1 MVETSE
7 AALVRLV
14 ARKNQAAFKKLLN
27 MHLSGINRYTVR
39 MIGNASN
46 AEDITQEVFLRLWT
60 RADSYKPEASKLST
74 WLHNIA
80 HNLCIDYFRKNNRFI
95 QDSSEIYET
104 EENLHLASVSALP
117 HGIATSGSDEP
128 EHELAKKT
136 RDHDVKKALMTL
148 PERQRSAIIMCHYQ
162 GVSNKDAAHIME
174 VSVDALE
181 SLLSRGRLK
190 LRKLLTEDGKS

>member
-7 AALVRLV
+7 AALVKLV

-39 MIGNASN
+39 MIGNAAN

-104 EENLHLASVSALP
+104 EENLHLA
-117 HGIATSGSDEP
+117 SGSDEP

>member
-1 MVETSE
+1 MVQKSE
-7 AALVRLV
+7 AALVKLV
-14 ARKNQAAFKKLLN
+14 ERKNQAAFKKLLDI
-27 MHLSGINRYTVR
+27 HLSGINRYTVR

-60 RADSYKPEASKLST
+60 RAESYKPESSKLST

-80 HNLCIDYFRKNNRFI
+80 HNLCIDYFRKNNRFV
-95 QDSSEIYET
+95 QNPSENYQSDD
-104 EENLHLASVSALP
+104 NPLVASMSA
-117 HGIATSGSDEP
+117 HTNSAETSGGAEP
-128 EHELAKKT
+128 DQELAKST
-136 RDHDVKKALMTL
+136 QQRDVKQALMAL

-162 GVSNKDAAHIME
+162 GISNKDAAHIME
-174 VSVDALE
+174 ISVDALE